1 MDQLRSCAPAADAVL
16 GRAYASARAS
26 VEPDRF
32 ESMRRRV
39 ESLLAGSEPQPER
52 GAVVDLTDQFVT
64 YVPGVGAELRNAAR
78 DELGDDGLR
87 TFVEAL
93 YVVDQTE
100 RLRHALGGLLPGA
113 PAEGATA
120 ARAGD
125 LHEAVSDL
133 HAAAVHLDAL
143 DPVTTELVRLRCARY
158 HDCKT

>member
-1 MDQLRSCAPAADAVL
+1 MEQLQAHAPDADAVL
-16 GRAYASARAS
+16 GRAYASARAA

-39 ESLLAGSEPQPER
+39 ESLLAGSEPGPER
-52 GAVVDLTDQFVT
+52 GTVVDLTDQFVI
-64 YVPGVGAELRNAAR
+64 YVPGVGAELRDAACG
-78 DELGDDGLR
+78 ELGDDGLR

-100 RLRHALGGLLPGA
+100 RLRYALDGLVP
-113 PAEGATA
+113 GATA
-120 ARAGD
+120 AGPPAGTAGD